1 MRVLYL
7 SDNSSGHNRRLL
19 EKLSSFG
26 HQVWFLDITKDKLPE
41 HFLPRGVHWVQ
52 PARRFR
58 QDADPSLF
66 KEFLPELRYWLK
78 ELDPDLVHAGPVQTC
93 AYVAAL
99 SNFHPL
105 VVMSWGS
112 DLLLH
117 ADRDAECRRATET
130 ALLGADGL
138 FCDCDTVRAA
148 AQRFV
153 VFPDSRIALFPYG
166 IERDSFTPWGPL
178 PPRERLALEPE
189 TICFICTRSWEPLYD
204 MD

>member
-117 ADRDAECRRATET
+117 ADPGLARATFNDWVPT
-130 ALLGADGL
+130 FALSAEGIVFALAFAAVTWLVFQGA
-138 FCDCDTVRAA
+138 
-148 AQRFV
+148 
-153 VFPDSRIALFPYG
+153 
-166 IERDSFTPWGPL
+166 W
-178 PPRERLALEPE
+178 RLAALAGQGLAGRASASPGEP
-189 TICFICTRSWEPLYD
+189 IPQPRRLSPGDGRPRNGSQWRR
-204 MD
+204 